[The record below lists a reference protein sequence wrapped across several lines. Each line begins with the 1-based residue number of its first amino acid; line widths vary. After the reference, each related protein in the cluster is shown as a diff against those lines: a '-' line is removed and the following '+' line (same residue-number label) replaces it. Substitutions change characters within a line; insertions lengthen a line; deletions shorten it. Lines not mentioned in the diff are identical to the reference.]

1 MNSMQLTV
9 GGILG
14 VFSAFSA
21 YVVYEYGYLGLF
33 EQALTN
39 AATIQVLL
47 DLIIA
52 LSIVV
57 VWMWQDAQKQGITPW
72 PYLLLTVT
80 LGSIGPLLYLVRRFG
95 KERMPSSQSVLHGVH
110 Q

>member
-1 MNSMQLTV
+1 MHSTQLTV
-9 GGILG
+9 GWILG
-14 VFSAFSA
+14 VFSVFSA

-57 VWMWQDAQKQGITPW
+57 VWMWRDAQKQRITPW

-80 LGSIGPLLYLVRRFG
+80 LGSIGPLLYLVRRLG
-95 KERMPSSQSVLHGVH
+95 KDAPLFARL
-110 Q
+110 